1 MSRAVLRFIRLS
13 PTKARL
19 VAREVQG
26 MNAEEALA
34 ALEFTPNKA
43 AKIISKVIA
52 SAVANGDYEPEEV
65 EIVSC
70 RVDKGPVLRRF
81 RPRARGSASRIMKPT
96 SHIIVEVAPAQEQKK
111 SESKES

>member
-1 MSRAVLRFIRLS
+1 MSKAILRFIRLS

-43 AKIISKVIA
+43 AKVISKVIA
-52 SAVANGDYEPEEV
+52 SAVANGGYEPDEV
-65 EIVSC
+65 VITSC
-70 RVDKGPVLRRF
+70 RVDRGPYLKRF
-81 RPRARGSASRIMKPT
+81 RPRARGRASRIMKPT
-96 SHIIVEVAPAQEQKK
+96 SHIYVEVAQKK
-111 SESKES
+111 DS